1 MMVQSPLELYTTF
14 LGFKYYDLIW
24 EVCSRF
30 GIVYL
35 PFLML
40 MINSLT
46 KPFETAIGNGAD
58 ISFRRTFIEFILMTL
73 VCYLAVAPA
82 FHLDVKEIQYQPICE
97 AGSEVSTPGNSGTTY
112 DDMFQ
117 GMVVDSVKLPVLL
130 GLALDVSSGI
140 TYAVTKSMP
149 CTQNINQLM
158 HSVVMT
164 RFSQPLQNQI
174 QEFNNQCYLRAKA
187 MFNTRNPDPSTYQDV
202 MKQHGGN
209 ADLAWMGSHVLSL
222 LYYQN
227 MRASQPVASFP
238 YAMYPSPLVDHNVK
252 AGLQEQPIYGYPT
265 CKQWWGD
272 PQYGLKHAIVKEVN
286 NTVPKNPHL
295 SELPLTD
302 RILSWLHEIHAPFT
316 TSDTADDI
324 VARGAL
330 YDSNSMQQAQID
342 TGGGVISHI
351 ANVAITLGQLKDN
364 LWKEH
369 MDQAKAQDLLP
380 IIQAILIFLIL
391 MFYPFIMIAG
401 NYNLKVLTGLIFLL
415 FSLIFTTAIWHAL
428 TTLQDMVN
436 NSMSYVNF
444 QNPEEKPVFN
454 NSFTAFYY
462 VVPLFFNSLIAGT
475 GVLLGDKL
483 SQISGKISFTS
494 GGGSSGGG
502 SSGGG
507 SSGGGSSSSGEAA
520 EAGEG
525 VAEAAETAAL
535 L

>member
-40 MINSLT
+40 MINSQT

-58 ISFRRTFIEFILMTL
+58 ISFRRTFIEFILMAL

-164 RFSQPLQNQI
+164 RFSQPLQNQV
-174 QEFNNQCYLRAKA
+174 QEFNNQCYLPAKA
-187 MFNTRNPDPSTYQDV
+187 MFNTRTPDPSTYQDV
-202 MKQHGGN
+202 MKQYGGN

-227 MRASQPVASFP
+227 MRASQPVAPFP

-252 AGLQEQPIYGYPT
+252 AGLQEQPTYGYPT
-265 CKQWWGD
+265 CKQWWSD
-272 PQYGLKHAIVKEVN
+272 PQYGLEQAIVKEVSN
-286 NTVPKNPHL
+286 NVPKNPHL

-330 YDSNSMQQAQID
+330 YDSNSMQDAHIN
-342 TGGGVISHI
+342 TGGGILTHI
-351 ANVAITLGQLKDN
+351 ANIGITIGQLKNN
-364 LWKEH
+364 LLQEPL
-369 MDQAKAQDLLP
+369 DQAKAQDLLP
-380 IIQAILIFLIL
+380 IVQAILIFLIL
-391 MFYPFIMIAG
+391 MFYP
-401 NYNLKVLTGLIFLL
+401 
-415 FSLIFTTAIWHAL
+415 
-428 TTLQDMVN
+428 
-436 NSMSYVNF
+436 
-444 QNPEEKPVFN
+444 
-454 NSFTAFYY
+454 
-462 VVPLFFNSLIAGT
+462 
-475 GVLLGDKL
+475 
-483 SQISGKISFTS
+483 
-494 GGGSSGGG
+494 
-502 SSGGG
+502 
-507 SSGGGSSSSGEAA
+507 
-520 EAGEG
+520 
-525 VAEAAETAAL
+525 
-535 L
+535 

>member
-40 MINSLT
+40 MINSFT
-46 KPFETAIGNGAD
+46 KPFETAVGNGAD
-58 ISFRRTFIEFILMTL
+58 ISFRRTFIEFILMVL

-82 FHLDVKEIQYQPICE
+82 FHLDVKEIKYQPICE
-97 AGSEVSTPGNSGTTY
+97 ADSQVSTLGNSGTTY

-117 GMVVDSVKLPVLL
+117 GMVIDSVKVPVLL

-174 QEFNNQCYLRAKA
+174 QQFNNQCYLPAKA

-202 MKQHGGN
+202 MKQYGGSG
-209 ADLAWMGSHVLSL
+209 DLSWMGSHVLSL

-227 MRASQPVASFP
+227 IRASQPIPAFP
-238 YAMYPSPLVDHNVK
+238 YVMYPSPLVDHNVK
-252 AGLQEQPIYGYPT
+252 AGLQQQPTYGYPT
-265 CKQWWGD
+265 CKQWWRD
-272 PQYGLKHAIVKEVN
+272 SQYGLEQAIVKEVN
-286 NTVPKNPHL
+286 NTTPKNSHL

-302 RILSWLHEIHAPFT
+302 RIVSWLHEIHAPFT

-330 YDSNSMQQAQID
+330 YDANSMQDTHIN
-342 TGGGVISHI
+342 TGGGVLSHI
-351 ANVAITLGQLKDN
+351 ANISVTIGQLKNN
-364 LWKEH
+364 LLTEP

-380 IIQAILIFLIL
+380 IVQAVLIFLIL
-391 MFYPFIMIAG
+391 MFYPFVMIAG

-428 TTLQDMVN
+428 TTLQDMIN

-444 QNPEEKPVFN
+444 HNPEVKPVFN
-454 NSFTAFYY
+454 NFFTILYY
-462 VVPLFFNSLIAGT
+462 AVPLGFNSLIAGT
-475 GVLLGDKL
+475 GVMLGDKL
-483 SQISGKISFTS
+483 SGFTEKMTKNFQPS
-494 GGGSSGGG
+494 GGSGNAGSSGGG
-502 SSGGG
+502 SGGLGGDSGGG
-507 SSGGGSSSSGEAA
+507 AAESAA
-520 EAGEG
+520 EA
-525 VAEAAETAAL
+525 VETAAL

>member
-24 EVCSRF
+24 TVCSRF
-30 GIVYL
+30 GIAYL

-40 MINSLT
+40 MVNSLT

-82 FHLDVKEIQYQPICE
+82 YHLDVKEIKYRPVCHVGAQL
-97 AGSEVSTPGNSGTTY
+97 SRPGNSGTTY

-117 GMVVDSVKLPVLL
+117 GMVVDSVKVPLLL
-130 GLALDVSSGI
+130 GLALGVSSGI
-140 TYAVTKSMP
+140 TYAVTQSMP
-149 CTQNINQLM
+149 CTQNINHIM
-158 HSVVMT
+158 HAVVLT
-164 RFSQPLQNQI
+164 RFSQPLQNKI
-174 QEFNNQCYLRAKA
+174 QQFNNQCYLPAKA
-187 MFNTRNPDPSTYQDV
+187 MFNMRNPDPSSYQSV
-202 MKQHGGN
+202 MKQYGGN
-209 ADLAWMGSHVLSL
+209 SDLSWMGSHVLSF

-227 MRASQPVASFP
+227 MRANQPVAPFP
-238 YAMYPSPLVDHNVK
+238 YALYRSPLVDHNLK
-252 AGLQEQPIYGYPT
+252 AGLQERPTNGYPT
-265 CKQWWGD
+265 CKQWWSNQ
-272 PQYGLKHAIVKEVN
+272 QYGLEKEIIKEVN
-286 NTVPKNPHL
+286 NTAPRNAHL
-295 SELPLTD
+295 SALPLTD
-302 RILSWLHEIHAPFT
+302 RVVSWLHEIHAPFT
-316 TSDTADDI
+316 SSDTADDI

-330 YDSNSMQQAQID
+330 YDASSLQDTHIN
-342 TGGGVISHI
+342 TGGGLLTHI
-351 ANVAITLGQLKDN
+351 ANIGVTIGQLKNN
-364 LWKEH
+364 LITAP

-380 IIQAILIFLIL
+380 IVQAILIFLIL

-401 NYNLKVLTGLIFLL
+401 NYNLKVLSGLIFLL

-428 TTLQDMVN
+428 TTLQDMIN

-454 NSFTAFYY
+454 NFFTTLYY

-483 SQISGKISFTS
+483 NQMSGKISATS
-494 GGGSSGGG
+494 NGSSNSGSSSGGG
-502 SSGGG
+502 SAGN
-507 SSGGGSSSSGEAA
+507 SSGNAS

-525 VAEAAETAAL
+525 ISEAADAAGAAVL